1 LQLVCDFV
9 NEKMPPMTED
19 FEKVVVL
26 IQELFETENLNLSIG
41 TEPTFRIIFEPDS
54 KALDKVLET
63 NKMEKEKFRLFE
75 QEISELMVAIFTGIG
90 INSFDETKLNIVRK
104 KFFGRSLRHHIISKI
119 EDTEK
124 EFEHHDW
131 SLQVSSIENTV
142 NIVTSKMTFRPI
154 IASESGKQKIF
165 FKPNEIIEGN
175 QVNLKKEDL
184 GKEQSEM
191 TISTSPEERVN
202 NNNEISYKIAFK
214 MMQKNL
220 FVTLTLLILGILIL
234 LLNPLIGVIFI
245 SWGIANSFLS
255 IYFLWKETGILVI
268 NSRLVIFGAI
278 VSICLLIFSLITGLF
293 LRQGHYW
300 YWIG

>member
-1 LQLVCDFV
+1 
-9 NEKMPPMTED
+9 MPPMTED